1 VAARDFFISYTSA
14 DRAWAEWIAWE
25 LEEAGYTTL
34 IQAWDFRPGMNFVA
48 EMQKGTAE
56 SSRTLI
62 VLSQQFLDS
71 GFTQAEWS
79 AAFAKDPTGETGI
92 LIPVRVADCEPPG
105 LLRARVY
112 IDFVGLSEEE
122 AFRRR
127 LLDGVK
133 EGRAKPA
140 TRPRIPETGTHKP
153 MLPRAPGLTIH
164 NLPFPPNPLFTGRE
178 AELEA
183 LHRGLQEQAKIAA
196 TQMVAVHG
204 LGGVG
209 KTQLA
214 VQYAWKYL
222 HEFDAVLWVRTD
234 SAEALEASLAGLASV
249 LRLPEAKER
258 EQAVQIEAVLVWLR
272 DHNRWLMIAD
282 NADTEAAVQAIRQRL
297 PPSLPGF
304 MFVTSRLSSWP
315 LNLRQLSVDLFSVEE
330 ATRYLLARAGE
341 REHEGGGVAAAQ
353 RLAEDLGFL
362 PLALEQAAS
371 FIVEMRWS
379 FAKYQEQLH
388 EARLEILSEGR
399 EGGTHYPASVA
410 KTWSMTL
417 EQIGPLARSLL
428 RLAAWFAPD
437 AMPRGIFSADKK
449 VLSEALAEQVAV
461 TDLAIDKALGE
472 LDRFSLIRLT
482 SEMVS
487 VHQLLQAVEQD
498 SLPKEECERWLV
510 WAARL
515 FNAFAPESPHD
526 VRTWRVWLPLEP
538 HAEALL
544 GHMERRGV
552 GALPIAVMANQ
563 FGLLLSTRGTYAR
576 AEPLFRRALE
586 ITEKALG
593 PKDPEMAGGLNNL
606 AFLYDAQGQY
616 GKAEPLYE
624 RALAIWEEALG
635 PEHPNVATGLSNL
648 AMLYNAQGQYSRAEP
663 FCQRALVIRR
673 KVLDPEHPEVA
684 TSLNNLALLYDAQ
697 GQYSEAE
704 PLYERALAIWEKAL
718 GPEHPNTAQGLN
730 NLATVYFAQGQY
742 GKAESLYERTLA
754 ILEKVL
760 GPEHPKLAEGL
771 NNLALLYNA
780 QGQYGKAQPLCER
793 ALAIWE
799 EALGPEHPNAATSLN
814 NLAALYDAQGQYEKA
829 EPLYERALAVR
840 EKALG
845 REHPEVAQS
854 LSNLAF
860 LWYNQGR
867 YAKAEPFYERA
878 LAIQEKALGLEH
890 PNVATSLSRLALLNY
905 SQGEYGKAQPLYE
918 RALAIREKALDPEH
932 PEVAQSLNNLAALYD
947 AQGRHGKAEPLYER
961 ALAIQEKAF
970 GPEHPEVANSL
981 NNLAALYHTEGR
993 YEKAELLFER
1003 ALAIREKTLGPEHP
1017 DVAMSLNNLASLYD
1031 TQGEYAR
1038 AEPLYERAQ
1047 AIWERALGPEHPNV
1061 AMSLNN
1067 LAVLFFSQS
1076 RYREAEPL
1084 YERALAIREK
1094 TLGPEHPDVARSLN
1108 NLAFLYYSQGE
1119 YSKAEPLYKRT
1130 LAIWERALGPQHPL
1144 VATCLQNYALL
1155 LRSIG
1160 REEEA
1165 VQLES
1170 RAEAIRAESI

>member
-1 VAARDFFISYTSA
+1 MLDKIRDADMLLAWNQEASQRAKTRRPFTRAVAHSIADLFLFRHNRSVAARDFFISYTSA
-14 DRAWAEWIAWE
+14 DRGWAEWIAWE
-25 LEEAGYTTL
+25 LEAAGYTTL
-34 IQAWDFRPGMNFVA
+34 IQAWDFRPGMDFVA
-48 EMQKGTAE
+48 EMQKATAE

-62 VLSQQFLDS
+62 VLSQQFLES
-71 GFTQAEWS
+71 AFAQTEWT
-79 AAFAKDPTGETGI
+79 AAFAKDPTGETGVF
-92 LIPVRVADCEPPG
+92 IPVRVADCELPG

-112 IDFVGLSEEE
+112 IDLVGLIEEE
-122 AFRRR
+122 AFRRT

-140 TRPRIPETGTHKP
+140 TRPRIPATDTHKP
-153 MLPRAPGLTIH
+153 MLPRAPGSTIH

-183 LHRGLQEQAKIAA
+183 LHRGLQEQVKIAA

-222 HEFDAVLWVRTD
+222 HEFDAVLWARTD

-249 LRLPEAKER
+249 LRLPEAKQR
-258 EQAVQIEAVLVWLR
+258 EQAIQIEAVLNWLR

-304 MFVTSRLSSWP
+304 VLVTSRLSSWP
-315 LNLRQLSVDLFSVEE
+315 LNLRQLSVDLFSAEE
-330 ATRYLLARAGE
+330 ATCYLLARAGE
-341 REHEGGGVAAAQ
+341 CEHEGGGVEAAQ

-379 FAKYQEQLH
+379 FAKYHEQLRD
-388 EARLEILSEGR
+388 ARLEILSEGR

-482 SEMVS
+482 SETVS

-510 WAARL
+510 WEARL

-526 VRTWRVWLPLEP
+526 ARTWRVWLPLEP

-544 GHMERRGV
+544 DHSERRGV
-552 GALPIAVMANQ
+552 GALPIA
-563 FGLLLSTRGTYAR
+563 G
-576 AEPLFRRALE
+576 
-586 ITEKALG
+586 
-593 PKDPEMAGGLNNL
+593 
-606 AFLYDAQGQY
+606 
-616 GKAEPLYE
+616 
-624 RALAIWEEALG
+624 
-635 PEHPNVATGLSNL
+635 
-648 AMLYNAQGQYSRAEP
+648 
-663 FCQRALVIRR
+663 
-673 KVLDPEHPEVA
+673 
-684 TSLNNLALLYDAQ
+684 
-697 GQYSEAE
+697 
-704 PLYERALAIWEKAL
+704 
-718 GPEHPNTAQGLN
+718 
-730 NLATVYFAQGQY
+730 
-742 GKAESLYERTLA
+742 
-754 ILEKVL
+754 
-760 GPEHPKLAEGL
+760 
-771 NNLALLYNA
+771 
-780 QGQYGKAQPLCER
+780 
-793 ALAIWE
+793 
-799 EALGPEHPNAATSLN
+799 
-814 NLAALYDAQGQYEKA
+814 
-829 EPLYERALAVR
+829 
-840 EKALG
+840 
-845 REHPEVAQS
+845 
-854 LSNLAF
+854 
-860 LWYNQGR
+860 
-867 YAKAEPFYERA
+867 
-878 LAIQEKALGLEH
+878 
-890 PNVATSLSRLALLNY
+890 
-905 SQGEYGKAQPLYE
+905 
-918 RALAIREKALDPEH
+918 
-932 PEVAQSLNNLAALYD
+932 
-947 AQGRHGKAEPLYER
+947 
-961 ALAIQEKAF
+961 
-970 GPEHPEVANSL
+970 
-981 NNLAALYHTEGR
+981 
-993 YEKAELLFER
+993 
-1003 ALAIREKTLGPEHP
+1003 
-1017 DVAMSLNNLASLYD
+1017 
-1031 TQGEYAR
+1031 
-1038 AEPLYERAQ
+1038 
-1047 AIWERALGPEHPNV
+1047 
-1061 AMSLNN
+1061 NN
-1067 LAVLFFSQS
+1067 LAVLFFSQG

-1094 TLGPEHPDVARSLN
+1094 ALGPEHPDVARNLN

-1119 YSKAEPLYKRT
+1119 YAKAEPLYERA

-1144 VATCLQNYALL
+1144 VVTCLQNYALL

-1160 REEEA
+1160 RHEEA